1 MKEKSLFVQMKLA
14 AIHFFVVCS
23 QIYQLRMKK
32 KKMMAKNRSHSA
44 VNYNREE
51 SHSLLSLLRKASTLL
66 RRELHKVIYLLLK
79 SNQDDEIGQ

>member
-1 MKEKSLFVQMKLA
+1 
-14 AIHFFVVCS
+14 
-23 QIYQLRMKK
+23 
-32 KKMMAKNRSHSA
+32 MAKNRSHSA